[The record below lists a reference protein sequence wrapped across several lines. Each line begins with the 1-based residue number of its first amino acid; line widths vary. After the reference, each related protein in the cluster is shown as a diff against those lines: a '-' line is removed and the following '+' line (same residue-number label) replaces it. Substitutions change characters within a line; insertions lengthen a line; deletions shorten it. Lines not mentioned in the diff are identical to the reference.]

1 MSFLRCTILKYCP
14 WASMLHVCFV
24 KKCSGSVRPRGSK
37 VRGSKYDPPQGS
49 KFQSCQNQ
57 NLIADLDSSQKSSKR
72 KYSSFFSFL
81 ILSGSKLGS
90 KVTSD
95 PNLTSWEI
103 KNKNTDNPNSETSF
117 GIFMKNELIVI
128 TVIFKF
134 SQKMSVKNVI
144 ICHDAQQGLNR
155 DLDSL
160 CILNLLRKNTS
171 PKHTYSI

>member
-1 MSFLRCTILKYCP
+1 M
-14 WASMLHVCFV
+14 
-24 KKCSGSVRPRGSK
+24 
-37 VRGSKYDPPQGS
+37 
-49 KFQSCQNQ
+49 
-57 NLIADLDSSQKSSKR
+57 
-72 KYSSFFSFL
+72 
-81 ILSGSKLGS
+81 GS

-95 PNLTSWEI
+95 PNLTSREI
-103 KNKNTDNPNSETSF
+103 KNKNTDNPNSDTSF

-160 CILNLLRKNTS
+160 CILNLLKKNTA
-171 PKHTYSI
+171 PKHIYSI

>member
-1 MSFLRCTILKYCP
+1 MYHSQVLTKSFNATCLFCQKMFGKCK
-14 WASMLHVCFV
+14 FKGV
-24 KKCSGSVRPRGSK
+24 KGQGVK
-37 VRGSKYDPPQGS
+37 VRSPRGS

-95 PNLTSWEI
+95 PNLTSREI
-103 KNKNTDNPNSETSF
+103 KNKNTDNPNSDTSF

-155 DLDSL
+155 DLDSM
-160 CILNLLRKNTS
+160 
-171 PKHTYSI
+171 YSEST

>member
-1 MSFLRCTILKYCP
+1 
-14 WASMLHVCFV
+14 MLHVCFV
-24 KKCSGSVRPRGSK
+24 KKCSGSVSSRGSK
-37 VRGSKYDPPQGS
+37 VRGSKYDPPRGS

-95 PNLTSWEI
+95 PNLTSREI
-103 KNKNTDNPNSETSF
+103 KNKNTDNPNSESSF

-134 SQKMSVKNVI
+134 SQKISVINVI